1 MSSNRNLVKI
11 AAGLTLIILI
21 SLFSIFQ
28 IQDENETLS
37 PTRQESAESEWYAL
51 YFSDPLTPESRS
63 LRGGPDEVFA
73 AAIREAS
80 YSVDVAAYD
89 FDLWSMRDALIDA
102 HRRGIHVRFV
112 TDGDHLLEPE
122 VQDLHRA
129 GIEIVAD
136 RGKHLMHH
144 KFIVI
149 DRMDV
154 WTGSM
159 NFTINGVYRNHNHI
173 IRIRSHALAESYTH
187 EFEEMYTEARFGA
200 LSRQGTPNVYIK
212 IGDEQI
218 EVLFSPDDGVSERV
232 MDLLDGADDR
242 IDILMY
248 SLTLDEIGDALV
260 AKAESGVRVRGVL
273 DGAQV
278 ENLGGEYTKLRG
290 HGLDVWEDSQPA
302 KLHHK
307 VIIIDEAITILGSY
321 NFSRNAEE
329 YNDENVLIIH
339 SPEIAAEFLLE
350 FERLYSLA
358 VH

>member
-1 MSSNRNLVKI
+1 MSSHRNLARI
-11 AAGLTLIILI
+11 AAGLTLLLLI

-28 IQDENETLS
+28 IQGKNEALP
-37 PTRQESAESEWYAL
+37 PTKPASAETDWYAL
-51 YFSDPLTPESRS
+51 YFSDPMNPESRS

-89 FDLWSMRDALIDA
+89 FDLWSMRDALLDA
-102 HRRGIHVRFV
+102 HRRGILVRFV
-112 TDGDHLLEPE
+112 TDGDHLSEPE

-136 RGKHLMHH
+136 RGEHLMHH

-173 IRIRSHALAESYTH
+173 IRIRSHALAESYIH

-200 LSRQGTPNVYIK
+200 LSRQDTPNTFIE

-232 MDLLDGADDR
+232 INLLDGADDR
-242 IDILMY
+242 IDFLMY
-248 SLTLDEIGDALV
+248 SLTLDEIGDVLL

-273 DGAQV
+273 DGGQV
-278 ENLGGEYTKLRG
+278 DNLGGEYTKLRG
-290 HGLDVWEDSQPA
+290 HGLDVWKDSQSA

-329 YNDENVLIIH
+329 HNDENVLIIH
-339 SPEIAAEFLLE
+339 SSEIAAEFLLE